1 MPELSN
7 SQIHRLLIPY
17 QVDADDHLCDG
28 IRRYIALLLKW
39 NQRVALTTVT
49 DPEQIVRFH
58 FGESIFAA
66 SAVPIRDGRLADVG
80 SGPGFPSIPISMV
93 NTSLNVVSIESNL
106 KKSTFQ
112 SEVIRSLGLTNVAL
126 YRGRMEDYDPS
137 SLRFDFIS
145 ARALGMFDEL
155 LAWSRNSLSEIG
167 NVVLWLGEADVE
179 RLNRDQTW
187 AWLEPIKIP
196 DSDRRFLLV
205 GSPAG

>member
-66 SAVPIRDGRLADVG
+66 SAVP
-80 SGPGFPSIPISMV
+80 GFPSIPISMV
-93 NTSLNVVSIESNL
+93 NASLNVVSIESNL